1 MIYTLTLNPSI
12 DYVIDVENLE
22 LGKVNRTSKDFKF
35 PGGKGINVSRILSN
49 QKVDN
54 IALGFLGGFTGKFIE
69 DKLNS
74 LGVKTNFIKVNG
86 DSRINVKIK
95 SNEETEINGSGPMIS
110 DENLNSLFNRLDKLK
125 EGDILV
131 LAGSIPTTLP
141 RDLYLQIQK
150 KVSQKNVKVVVDTSG
165 KALLEAI
172 KNKPF
177 LIKPNNH
184 EIEEIFD
191 VKITSEEELIKYGKE
206 LVSLGAENV
215 IISMAGD
222 GALLITKDGIFKG
235 NAPKGE
241 VKNSVGAG
249 DSLVGGFLAK
259 YVDTKDLI
267 ASFKNGIASGSA
279 SAFSLDLA
287 LAEDVNKILPIIEIK
302 RYWED

>member
-49 QKVDN
+49 QSTEN

-69 DKLNS
+69 DKLIA
-74 LGVKTNFIKVNG
+74 LGVKTEFIKVNG

-95 SNEETEINGSGPMIS
+95 SNEETEINGAGPFIS
-110 DENLNSLFNRLDKLK
+110 VGDLNSLFNRLDQLK

-131 LAGSIPTTLP
+131 LAGSIPNTLP

-150 KVSQKNVKVVVDTSG
+150 KVSQRNVKVVVDTSG

-184 EIEEIFD
+184 EIEEIFN
-191 VKITSEEELIKYGKE
+191 VKINSEKELIRYGKE

-215 IISMAGD
+215 IISMAGA
-222 GALLITKDGIFKG
+222 GALLITKDSVFKG

-259 YVDTKDLI
+259 YVETKDLI

-287 LAEDVNKILPIIEIK
+287 LAEDVNKLLPIIEIK
-302 RYWED
+302 KYEEE

>member
-35 PGGKGINVSRILSN
+35 PGGKGINVSRILGN

-54 IALGFLGGFTGKFIE
+54 IALGFLGGFTGNFIE
-69 DKLNS
+69 DNLNS
-74 LGVKTNFIKVNG
+74 LGVKTQFIKVKG

-95 SNEETEINGSGPMIS
+95 SNEETEINGAGPMIS
-110 DENLNSLFNRLDKLK
+110 AENLESLFNRLDQLV

-131 LAGSIPTTLP
+131 LAGSIPSTLP
-141 RDLYLQIQK
+141 KDLYLQIQK
-150 KVSQKNVKVVVDTSG
+150 RVSKKNVKVVVDTSG

-191 VKITSEEELIKYGKE
+191 VKINSEKELIKYGKD

-222 GALLITKDGIFKG
+222 GALLITKDGVFKG

-259 YVDTKDLI
+259 YVETKDLI
-267 ASFKNGIASGSA
+267 TSFKNGIASGSA

-287 LAEDVNKILPIIEIK
+287 LAEDVNKLLPIIKIET
-302 RYWED
+302 YEEV